1 VGVLLGQGE
10 EGSMKFQV
18 GITGA
23 GGFIGSH
30 LTARVEHE
38 DGWAALSARR
48 DTLGDSE
55 SLGAFVLAADVIV
68 HLAGMNRGDQQEI
81 EAANTSLAEKLVSA
95 LEDAGR
101 TPHVIFSSSTQ
112 ESADNPYGR
121 SKRAAGEILAQWA
134 RRTGAPL
141 TTLVIP
147 NVYGA
152 GCRPFY
158 NSVVATFCH
167 QLARHEQ
174 PQIHH
179 DKEVEFIHVGELVDE
194 IVRRIK
200 QPTGV
205 VEAVRINGTARL
217 TVSRLLSTLQ
227 SFRDAYFDAG
237 VVPELS
243 DSTQR
248 NLYTTFLSHVEPDN
262 LRHQPPLH
270 TDPRGS
276 LVEVIKLAQGGQV
289 FFSTTKPGVVRGN
302 HFHTRKIEWF
312 CVLRGE
318 AVIRLRRVGTN
329 DVKEFHV
336 SGEQPQ
342 FISIPVFHT
351 HNIENVG
358 DDELLTMFWCN
369 EIFDQADA
377 DTYFER
383 VA

>member
-1 VGVLLGQGE
+1 VNQ
-10 EGSMKFQV
+10 STI

-30 LTARVEHE
+30 LKARVGRQE
-38 DGWAALSARR
+38 GWSLRACRR
-48 DTLGDSE
+48 DTFEDAAELRE
-55 SLGAFVLAADVIV
+55 FVAAADAIV
-68 HLAGMNRGDQQEI
+68 HLAGMNRGEDREVA
-81 EAANTSLAEKLVSA
+81 AANTSLAQKLVAA
-95 LEDAGR
+95 LDQSGER
-101 TPHVIFSSSTQ
+101 PHLIYASSTQ
-112 ESADNPYGR
+112 ETADNAYGR
-121 SKRAAGEILAQWA
+121 SKRAAGRILAQWA
-134 RRTGAPL
+134 CRAGAPL

-167 QLARHEQ
+167 QLARGQQ
-174 PQIHH
+174 PQVHV
-179 DKEVEFIHVGELVDE
+179 DKQVEFIYVDE
-194 IVRRIK
+194 LADEILRHIQQPPRELQRVR
-200 QPTGV
+200 
-205 VEAVRINGTARL
+205 VEGTARMS
-217 TVSRLLSTLQ
+217 VSTLLSTLQ

-243 DSTQR
+243 SPAQR
-248 NLYTTFLSHVEPDN
+248 NLYATFLSYVEPDN
-262 LRHQPPLH
+262 LRHRPTLH
-270 TDPRGS
+270 TDQRGS

-289 FFSTTKPGVVRGN
+289 FFSTTKPGVIRGD
-302 HFHTRKIEWF
+302 HYHTRKIEWF

-318 AVIRLRRVGTN
+318 AVIRLRRVGTGEI
-329 DVKEFHV
+329 KEFRV
-336 SGEQPQ
+336 RGDEPQ

-369 EIFDQADA
+369 EIFDQKNP
-377 DTYFER
+377 DTYFEK